1 MFLRCCQQKHECNYT
16 SDKYWLT
23 LMYLFIQTKILA
35 RKLVLFCA
43 FEQVYR
49 IPQSW
54 SGNDD
59 NDGGRSFE
67 AGFSVLNAPF
77 RVSFVLYCL
86 PLKDARDIVY
96 KTSSSSLCLKHFPCS
111 RAHPRVIHFY
121 SVSLYTN
128 SCLHAKEKD
137 ELSNKQL
144 LKPFSALEGHRW
156 LAPWLKLRTSTSCLH
171 LYKWWK
177 VQQRP

>member
-1 MFLRCCQQKHECNYT
+1 MNATTVRINIDSSSCIYLYKR
-16 SDKYWLT
+16 KYSLGN
-23 LMYLFIQTKILA
+23 
-35 RKLVLFCA
+35 LFCSSRLNR
-43 FEQVYR
+43 Y
-49 IPQSW
+49 IGYH

-121 SVSLYTN
+121 SVSLYSN

-144 LKPFSALEGHRW
+144 LKPFSALEGHR
-156 LAPWLKLRTSTSCLH
+156 
-171 LYKWWK
+171 
-177 VQQRP
+177 